1 MEREEKEMLLLQCC
15 KNRVCNDCPAFS
27 ILGEFEECDFEE
39 MEEKVLD
46 RYLEVFGVSPPNED
60 KTRMIAEKLPEPET
74 DMPDNVHPQHYKLPG
89 GMEVIDI
96 EVAMFGREAVMHHC
110 FCTAA
115 EYILRHVQKNG
126 VEDIRKAHWWLSKFI
141 ELESG
146 A

>member
-1 MEREEKEMLLLQCC
+1 MTREKKIEFLKHCC
-15 KNRVCNDCPAFS
+15 AMNGPCAGCPAVHVT
-27 ILGEFEECDFEE
+27 GEKEECDFDAFDDD
-39 MEEKVLD
+39 VLD
-46 RYLEVFGVSPPNED
+46 QYYDAFVKGATYKLLEDGDCTGHE
-60 KTRMIAEKLPEPET
+60 I
-74 DMPDNVHPQHYKLPG
+74 DNVHPQHYKLPG